1 MGLLSRMGR
10 AATALSKYY
19 YPFTWKNKPSIES
32 PINEVHL
39 NHIEDGINEM
49 DNRILILAQDK
60 ADATDIA
67 NVFVDFEMDDTTGV
81 MTFTRFDGSKVEH
94 DSAVEKIALNCYLED
109 DNFVLELADGTKQKV
124 SLSKFIDTYEFS
136 STDTIRITV
145 NGKNISAEIPDGKIT
160 LAKLEPTIMST
171 IRQYTLDAQTAQGV
185 SEQAAGTAQG
195 WAIGGTG
202 FEDNNAKHYA
212 SRSQRYAVGGVE
224 EGDTEDNA
232 KYYCQQAQ
240 AAAEQATEVAG
251 FDGTASTVSAIDTQG
266 VAVRKASGTGNVT
279 IESAAEHP
287 LLNLDIAGK
296 SEQMVTTGS
305 QLLDLVDMTDISAGG
320 AAISVDSGAYTISGT
335 GTLTGAFSASYRLDY
350 LKSQLKPGNLTLR
363 SDLTIPKMYVRI
375 WDGNTVFAEMQGNS
389 TKQITQ
395 DMIDNENVRVEC
407 FFHGNAGSTITPGTY
422 HPMLYQSGDGT
433 WEPYTGGKP
442 SPSPEYPQPI
452 ISTGTVS
459 TGAQLFDANKLND
472 YEGVT
477 HTVSN
482 NGEKITIVGN
492 ANVNS
497 RCDIRFISS
506 ENINEFLGKI
516 LYVNGEITNGDSD
529 ASITISSFNG
539 TSYKETRIQS
549 GPGTFN
555 VPYIV
560 PDDSTGLTLILKPKN
575 STAVFEDVM
584 ISVDTPTSWEPYTGG
599 KPSPSPEYPQTMDV
613 TVTGAQLLDLGVVE
627 DINAGGATVSIFDGG
642 YTISGTG
649 ALTASIEKRYR
660 TDIEKLL
667 KPGNLTLK
675 STISIPRIY
684 ITVRN
689 KSTQLLSLYGNN
701 TGQITQ
707 EMLDDENIYI
717 EVMFFGSKDTIIT
730 PGTYYPMLYQDGDG
744 TWQPYQSS
752 TVTIPLTEPLR
763 GIGDVRDRIM
773 CRDGV
778 WGVERQFVSLTFDGS
793 ENWLKSE
800 TNVANKSRFRNVE
813 NKSIIKAEETSKIPI
828 KILCDRLK
836 AGCSSDTYRPM
847 ECISS
852 STSGDIYVYL
862 EQFDTGDVD
871 AFKAYLSAHPLN
883 AMFERATPTWEPLP
897 AATQSALN
905 ALTTYTGTTH
915 VTITAGGPEPDV
927 GLEYFGQPGDKVTVQ
942 DMCDSLAA
950 PGFDDSGVVQG
961 ISGFGDFLNRM
972 TSGMRFP
979 SFFRDLKAGLKF
991 VLHTGQLVNNGLC
1004 NEPGKYPLDAAYGR
1018 TLLEMIGNTANLP
1031 GGAADIVSAI
1041 VTQNSNLDSK
1051 ANADTVSG
1059 LTADLNNVKESIN
1072 PLKTSLVGDINNN
1085 TVGVVNIVAWDSNT
1099 TSTPKSTGNT
1109 IYGNGF
1115 CLTYSTGNQW
1125 LCQLAMAVGDSHLFT
1140 RYRRDGVWS
1149 GWETK

>member
-10 AATALSKYY
+10 AATELSKYY
-19 YPFTWKNKPSIES
+19 YPFTWRNKPSIES

-67 NVFVDFEMDDTTGV
+67 NVFVDFAMDDTTGV

-266 VAVRKASGTGNVT
+266 VAVRKASGTGHVT
-279 IESAAEHP
+279 MTDAAEHP
-287 LLNLDIAGK
+287 ILNLDIAGK
-296 SEQMVTTGS
+296 SEQMVTTGA

-422 HPMLYQSGDGT
+422 HPMLYQSGNGT

-442 SPSPEYPQPI
+442 SPSPEYPQEI
-452 ISTGTVS
+452 VS
-459 TGAQLFDANKLND
+459 TD
-472 YEGVT
+472 
-477 HTVSN
+477 
-482 NGEKITIVGN
+482 IT
-492 ANVNS
+492 A
-497 RCDIRFISS
+497 
-506 ENINEFLGKI
+506 
-516 LYVNGEITNGDSD
+516 
-529 ASITISSFNG
+529 
-539 TSYKETRIQS
+539 
-549 GPGTFN
+549 
-555 VPYIV
+555 
-560 PDDSTGLTLILKPKN
+560 
-575 STAVFEDVM
+575 
-584 ISVDTPTSWEPYTGG
+584 
-599 KPSPSPEYPQTMDV
+599 V
-613 TVTGAQLLDLGVVE
+613 TVTGAQLLDASKIPDRSSGGITVTNTSAGSIISGEGPITTKFDLRTILTHEETMGLLGNERTFTLSSDTVVYPYFFFNFYDKNGGVMNLQLSGTNQVTKTLPDVA
-627 DINAGGATVSIFDGG
+627 DIDTLYVQYGYFGNKDVSIV
-642 YTISGTG
+642 
-649 ALTASIEKRYR
+649 A
-660 TDIEKLL
+660 
-667 KPGNLTLK
+667 GNQKVML
-675 STISIPRIY
+675 
-684 ITVRN
+684 
-689 KSTQLLSLYGNN
+689 N
-701 TGQITQ
+701 TGPTA
-707 EMLDDENIYI
+707 L
-717 EVMFFGSKDTIIT
+717 
-730 PGTYYPMLYQDGDG
+730 P
-744 TWQPYQSS
+744 WQPYQSGTAS
-752 TVTIPLTEPLR
+752 ITLTEPLH
-763 GIGDVRDRIM
+763 GVGDYRDRIM
-773 CRDGV
+773 CKDGE
-778 WGVERQFVSLTFDGS
+778 WGIERYISHYKLTSDIVSASSGGVTTTNNIIDNRYTVITCEAWKNTLKKELY
-793 ENWLKSE
+793 ENGKKTIGFCTIAPPGMINDW
-800 TNVANKSRFRNVE
+800 N
-813 NKSIIKAEETSKIPI
+813 TSKNGKENVYTINAAGAMYISIPI
-828 KILCDRLK
+828 
-836 AGCSSDTYRPM
+836 SSLGITANATRG
-847 ECISS
+847 EV
-852 STSGDIYVYL
+852 TAAVKQYVA
-862 EQFDTGDVD
+862 DNDV
-871 AFKAYLSAHPLN
+871 YV
-883 AMFERATPTWEPLP
+883 MFVLDTPTWEPLP
-897 AATQSALN
+897 AAAQSALN

-915 VTITAGGPEPDV
+915 INITAGGPEPDV
-927 GLEYFGQPGDKVTVQ
+927 GLGYFGQPGDKVTVQ
-942 DMCDSLAA
+942 DMCDSFAA
-950 PGFDDSGVVQG
+950 PGFDDSGVVEEITSFQ
-961 ISGFGDFLNRM
+961 SFYDKFV
-972 TSGMRFP
+972 SGMKIRD
-979 SFFRDLKAGLKF
+979 FFRNLKAGLKF

-1059 LTADLNNVKESIN
+1059 LSADLNNVKESLN

-1085 TVGVVNIVAWDSNT
+1085 TAGVVNIVAWDSNT
-1099 TSTPKSTGNT
+1099 ASTPKSTGNT
-1109 IYGNGF
+1109 AYGNGF
-1115 CLTYSTGNQW
+1115 CLTYSLGDQW
-1125 LCQLAMAVGDSHLFT
+1125 LCQLAMAVGDPNLYT
-1140 RYRRDGVWS
+1140 RYRREGVWS
-1149 GWETK
+1149 GWTTK

>member
-10 AATALSKYY
+10 AATELSKYY
-19 YPFTWKNKPSIES
+19 YPFTWRNKPSIES

-67 NVFVDFEMDDTTGV
+67 NVFVDFAMDDTTGV

-266 VAVRKASGTGNVT
+266 VAVRKASGTGHVT
-279 IESAAEHP
+279 ITDAAEHP

-296 SEQMVTTGS
+296 SEQMVTTGA

-320 AAISVDSGAYTISGT
+320 AAISGDSGAYTISGT
-335 GTLTGAFSASYRLDY
+335 GTLTGAFSANYRLDY
-350 LKSQLKPGNLTLR
+350 LKNQLKPGNLTLR

-375 WDGNTVFAEMQGNS
+375 WDGNTVLAEMQGNS

-395 DMIDNENVRVEC
+395 DMIDNENVYIEC
-407 FFHGNAGSTITPGTY
+407 FLHGNTGSTITPGTY
-422 HPMLYQSGDGT
+422 YPMLYQSGDGT
-433 WEPYTGGKP
+433 WEPYTGCKP
-442 SPSPEYPQPI
+442 SPRPEYPQEI
-452 ISTGTVS
+452 VS
-459 TGAQLFDANKLND
+459 TD
-472 YEGVT
+472 VT
-477 HTVSN
+477 
-482 NGEKITIVGN
+482 
-492 ANVNS
+492 A
-497 RCDIRFISS
+497 
-506 ENINEFLGKI
+506 
-516 LYVNGEITNGDSD
+516 
-529 ASITISSFNG
+529 
-539 TSYKETRIQS
+539 
-549 GPGTFN
+549 
-555 VPYIV
+555 
-560 PDDSTGLTLILKPKN
+560 
-575 STAVFEDVM
+575 
-584 ISVDTPTSWEPYTGG
+584 
-599 KPSPSPEYPQTMDV
+599 V
-613 TVTGAQLLDLGVVE
+613 TVTGANNQ
-627 DINAGGATVSIFDGG
+627 SK
-642 YTISGTG
+642 
-649 ALTASIEKRYR
+649 TASI
-660 TDIEKLL
+660 T
-667 KPGNLTLK
+667 
-675 STISIPRIY
+675 
-684 ITVRN
+684 
-689 KSTQLLSLYGNN
+689 
-701 TGQITQ
+701 
-707 EMLDDENIYI
+707 
-717 EVMFFGSKDTIIT
+717 
-730 PGTYYPMLYQDGDG
+730 
-744 TWQPYQSS
+744 
-752 TVTIPLTEPLR
+752 LTEPLR

-773 CRDGV
+773 RRDGV
-778 WGVERQFVSLTFDGS
+778 WGVERQFVSLSFNGS
-793 ENWLKSE
+793 ENWEKGGTVTSNQFRLALSDYIGVIKNEENS
-800 TNVANKSRFRNVE
+800 NK
-813 NKSIIKAEETSKIPI
+813 PI
-828 KILCDRLK
+828 KIMCDRLK
-836 AGCSSDTYRPM
+836 AGSSSNTYSRI

-852 STSGDIYVYL
+852 NTSGYIFVYL
-862 EQFDTGDVD
+862 DDFSSGDVS
-871 AFKAYLSAHPLN
+871 AFETYLSTHPIT
-883 AMFERATPTWEPLP
+883 AIFERATPTWEPLP
-897 AATQSALN
+897 SAAQSALN

-961 ISGFGDFLNRM
+961 ISGFSDFLNRM
-972 TSGMRFP
+972 TSGMRLP

-1018 TLLEMIGNTANLP
+1018 TLLEMIGNTEILP

-1041 VTQNSNLDSK
+1041 VAQNSNLGMKITSGNITDIIGALPVGKYAGYYSSGATETPSSYGTFEAIVMNDS
-1051 ANADTVSG
+1051 
-1059 LTADLNNVKESIN
+1059 TATITAINTSNGDEFVRIRTSNIWNDWVQNIVKSTN
-1072 PLKTSLVGDINNN
+1072 KTSLQSPDKTHTLGIHNNGTAYLDDNKVITSKNMYAISLSTDLN
-1085 TVGVVNIVAWDSNT
+1085 TVKSPGTYVQTANSGATTALHYPVTTAGFLEVIGRTDSDWILQRYTPWD
-1099 TSTPKSTGNT
+1099 TSTQ
-1109 IYGNGF
+1109 
-1115 CLTYSTGNQW
+1115 TYKRTFYQGSW
-1125 LCQLAMAVGDSHLFT
+1125 
-1140 RYRRDGVWS
+1140 RDWV
-1149 GWETK
+1149 TT

>member
-10 AATALSKYY
+10 AATELSKYY
-19 YPFTWKNKPSIES
+19 YPFTWRNKPSIES

-67 NVFVDFEMDDTTGV
+67 NVFVDFAMDDTTGV

-266 VAVRKASGTGNVT
+266 VAVRKASGTGHVT
-279 IESAAEHP
+279 ITDAAEHP

-296 SEQMVTTGS
+296 SEQMVTTGA

-320 AAISVDSGAYTISGT
+320 AAISGDSGAYTISGT
-335 GTLTGAFSASYRLDY
+335 GTLTGAFSANYRLDY
-350 LKSQLKPGNLTLR
+350 LKNQLKPGNLTLR

-375 WDGNTVFAEMQGNS
+375 WDGNTVLAEMQGNS

-395 DMIDNENVRVEC
+395 DMIDNENVYIEC
-407 FFHGNAGSTITPGTY
+407 FLHGNTGSTITPGTY
-422 HPMLYQSGDGT
+422 YPMLYQSGDGT
-433 WEPYTGGKP
+433 WEPYTGCKP
-442 SPSPEYPQPI
+442 SPRPEYPQEI
-452 ISTGTVS
+452 VS
-459 TGAQLFDANKLND
+459 TD
-472 YEGVT
+472 VT
-477 HTVSN
+477 
-482 NGEKITIVGN
+482 
-492 ANVNS
+492 A
-497 RCDIRFISS
+497 
-506 ENINEFLGKI
+506 
-516 LYVNGEITNGDSD
+516 
-529 ASITISSFNG
+529 
-539 TSYKETRIQS
+539 
-549 GPGTFN
+549 
-555 VPYIV
+555 
-560 PDDSTGLTLILKPKN
+560 
-575 STAVFEDVM
+575 
-584 ISVDTPTSWEPYTGG
+584 
-599 KPSPSPEYPQTMDV
+599 V
-613 TVTGAQLLDLGVVE
+613 TVTGANNQ
-627 DINAGGATVSIFDGG
+627 SK
-642 YTISGTG
+642 
-649 ALTASIEKRYR
+649 TASI
-660 TDIEKLL
+660 T
-667 KPGNLTLK
+667 
-675 STISIPRIY
+675 
-684 ITVRN
+684 
-689 KSTQLLSLYGNN
+689 
-701 TGQITQ
+701 
-707 EMLDDENIYI
+707 
-717 EVMFFGSKDTIIT
+717 
-730 PGTYYPMLYQDGDG
+730 
-744 TWQPYQSS
+744 
-752 TVTIPLTEPLR
+752 LTEPLR

-773 CRDGV
+773 RRDGV
-778 WGVERQFVSLTFDGS
+778 WGVERQFVSLSFNGS
-793 ENWLKSE
+793 ENWEKGGTVTSNQFRLALSDYIGVIKNEENS
-800 TNVANKSRFRNVE
+800 NK
-813 NKSIIKAEETSKIPI
+813 PI
-828 KILCDRLK
+828 KIMCDRLK
-836 AGCSSDTYRPM
+836 AGSSSNTYSRI

-852 STSGDIYVYL
+852 NTSGYIFVYL
-862 EQFDTGDVD
+862 DDFSSGDVS
-871 AFKAYLSAHPLN
+871 AFETYLSTHPIT
-883 AMFERATPTWEPLP
+883 AIFERATPTWEPLP
-897 AATQSALN
+897 SAAQSALN

-961 ISGFGDFLNRM
+961 ISGFSDFLNRM
-972 TSGMRFP
+972 TSGMRLP

-1018 TLLEMIGNTANLP
+1018 TLLEMIGNTEILP

-1041 VTQNSNLDSK
+1041 VAQNSNLSHK
-1051 ANADTVSG
+1051 ANA
-1059 LTADLNNVKESIN
+1059 ADYALIN
-1072 PLKTSLVGDINNN
+1072 LAGMNFLYDQNNN
-1085 TVGVVNIVAWDSNT
+1085 TVG
-1099 TSTPKSTGNT
+1099 
-1109 IYGNGF
+1109 F
-1115 CLTYSTGNQW
+1115 QW
-1125 LCQLAMAVGDSHLFT
+1125 LFGANKEYGYAINISTANGGMQFYYLNNGIWMPS
-1140 RYRRDGVWS
+1140 WN
-1149 GWETK
+1149 K

>member
-10 AATALSKYY
+10 AATELSKYY
-19 YPFTWKNKPSIES
+19 YPFTWRNKPSIES

-67 NVFVDFEMDDTTGV
+67 NVFVDFAMDDTTGV

-266 VAVRKASGTGNVT
+266 VAVRKASGTGHVT
-279 IESAAEHP
+279 MTDAAEHP

-296 SEQMVTTGS
+296 SEQMVTTGA

-320 AAISVDSGAYTISGT
+320 AAISGDSGAYTISGT

-395 DMIDNENVRVEC
+395 DMIDNENVHVEC

-442 SPSPEYPQPI
+442 SPSPEYPQEI
-452 ISTGTVS
+452 VS
-459 TGAQLFDANKLND
+459 TD
-472 YEGVT
+472 VT
-477 HTVSN
+477 
-482 NGEKITIVGN
+482 
-492 ANVNS
+492 A
-497 RCDIRFISS
+497 
-506 ENINEFLGKI
+506 
-516 LYVNGEITNGDSD
+516 
-529 ASITISSFNG
+529 
-539 TSYKETRIQS
+539 
-549 GPGTFN
+549 
-555 VPYIV
+555 
-560 PDDSTGLTLILKPKN
+560 
-575 STAVFEDVM
+575 
-584 ISVDTPTSWEPYTGG
+584 
-599 KPSPSPEYPQTMDV
+599 V
-613 TVTGAQLLDLGVVE
+613 TVTGANNQ
-627 DINAGGATVSIFDGG
+627 SK
-642 YTISGTG
+642 
-649 ALTASIEKRYR
+649 TASI
-660 TDIEKLL
+660 T
-667 KPGNLTLK
+667 
-675 STISIPRIY
+675 
-684 ITVRN
+684 
-689 KSTQLLSLYGNN
+689 
-701 TGQITQ
+701 
-707 EMLDDENIYI
+707 
-717 EVMFFGSKDTIIT
+717 
-730 PGTYYPMLYQDGDG
+730 
-744 TWQPYQSS
+744 
-752 TVTIPLTEPLR
+752 LTEPLR
-763 GIGDVRDRIM
+763 GMGDVRDRIM

-778 WGVERQFVSLTFDGS
+778 WGIERYVALRELTEGIVYSNQGGQVTPNNIIDNRYVAIWTDNYKGIISKTAYADSRLTAGYCNIAGAGKVGEWNKASGGKENIYTINSNGNIFVTVPIGVLGIGVDVGID
-793 ENWLKSE
+793 EVNAAVKQY
-800 TNVANKSRFRNVE
+800 VADHDV
-813 NKSIIKAEETSKIPI
+813 
-828 KILCDRLK
+828 
-836 AGCSSDTYRPM
+836 
-847 ECISS
+847 
-852 STSGDIYVYL
+852 YV
-862 EQFDTGDVD
+862 
-871 AFKAYLSAHPLN
+871 
-883 AMFERATPTWEPLP
+883 MFERATPTWEPLP
-897 AATQSALN
+897 SAAQSALN

-915 VTITAGGPEPDV
+915 VTVTAGGPEPDV

-942 DMCDSLAA
+942 DMCDSFSA
-950 PGFDDSGVVQG
+950 PGFDDSGVVEEITSFQ
-961 ISGFGDFLNRM
+961 SFYDKFV
-972 TSGMRFP
+972 SGMKIRD
-979 SFFRDLKAGLKF
+979 FFRNLKAGLKF

-1041 VTQNSNLDSK
+1041 VTQNSNLELESGAATINTDWATGS
-1051 ANADTVSG
+1051 ANYYKIGKQCVVNALVTLKQDTSANNTLLISG
-1059 LTADLNNVKESIN
+1059 LPAAAQEKVCLIHGTTGYGVFKVLAN
-1072 PLKTSLVGDINNN
+1072 TGDI
-1085 TVGVVNIVAWDSNT
+1085 TIDAGA
-1099 TSTPKSTGNT
+1099 KGNSIFYFEM
-1109 IYGNGF
+1109 IYLG
-1115 CLTYSTGNQW
+1115 
-1125 LCQLAMAVGDSHLFT
+1125 
-1140 RYRRDGVWS
+1140 
-1149 GWETK
+1149 K